1 MQIRTGWRYYLI
13 VGCLL
18 AIALSIILIL
28 PQYLSNY
35 FMSIA
40 NICMIYLLVV
50 LSATVMYG
58 LCGMMSF
65 CNVSIMGLS
74 AFITAQLAKNYGM
87 NGLFSILFAVIVTTI
102 FFGILG
108 RALVRLR
115 GVYFVFGTIGLCN
128 MMDVIYSNFRPLID
142 SADGIFGYANLQ
154 LFGHT
159 FDGYTDWFYLSAA
172 VALLVVLFVERIR
185 HSSLGRSFMAVRDN
199 SVTAA
204 VFGVNEERTKWM
216 AFLIGTMIA
225 ALAGSLWCYL
235 KMVVSCDWFT
245 FDKQLDLQL
254 ALMLGGMDS
263 TGGALIGTFLVQ
275 IMPELLR
282 GFARYL
288 RIIRGVLLILLMIF
302 MPTGLAGVVRILRQK
317 IRSAII
323 RKGGGGNAS
332 TGAKS

>member
-1 MQIRTGWRYYLI
+1 MQIQSRRRSY
-13 VGCLL
+13 VPM
-18 AIALSIILIL
+18 AAAMAVALVAIILL
-28 PQYLSNY
+28 PRYLSNY

-74 AFITAQLAKNYGM
+74 AFLTAQLAKNYGM
-87 NGLFSILFAVIVTTI
+87 NGLSSILCAVILTTV
-102 FFGILG
+102 FFGVIG
-108 RALVRLR
+108 RALIRLR

-142 SADGIFGYANLQ
+142 SADGIFGYPNLV

-159 FDGYTDWFYLSAA
+159 FNGYADWFYLSAA
-172 VALLVVLFVERIR
+172 VALLVIFVVERIR

-199 SVTAA
+199 SITAA
-204 VFGVNEERTKWM
+204 VLGVNEEMTKWK
-216 AFLIGTMIA
+216 AFVIGTVIA

-263 TGGALIGTFLVQ
+263 SGGALIGTFLVQ
-275 IMPELLR
+275 LMPELLR

-302 MPTGLAGVVRILRQK
+302 MPTGLAGIVRILRSK
-317 IRSAII
+317 LR
-323 RKGGGGNAS
+323 RYFTKKGGGADGVSNS
-332 TGAKS
+332 EG